1 MQGWE
6 DRVGNSRLLRR
17 IEEIRKALDEEEDP
31 EEASRLALLLRSLEE
46 EVVQLG
52 SAESPETLF

>member
-1 MQGWE
+1 MAQARQE
-6 DRVGNSRLLRR
+6 LLRR

-46 EVVQLG
+46 EVAQLG